1 MCAIIFV
8 HRNLFKQE
16 TLIFDL
22 WRSASPESNLAKFL
36 ELLGCELTWDGGCG
50 GEKTTHYYA
59 HLYILDIVVDT
70 LK

>member
-8 HRNLFKQE
+8 HRNLFQPE
-16 TLIFDL
+16 TLIFDV
-22 WRSASPESNLAKFL
+22 WRSTSPESNLAKFL
-36 ELLGCELTWDGGCG
+36 ELLGCELTWGR
-50 GEKTTHYYA
+50 GEKTTDYYV